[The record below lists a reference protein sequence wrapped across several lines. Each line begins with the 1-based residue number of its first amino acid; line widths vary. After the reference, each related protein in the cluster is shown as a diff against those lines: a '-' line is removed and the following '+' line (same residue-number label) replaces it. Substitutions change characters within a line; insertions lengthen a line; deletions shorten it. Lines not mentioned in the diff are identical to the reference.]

1 MYHFFAPEGD
11 GESGELWVR
20 GQDVKHTARVLR
32 MKTGD
37 RLIASDGRDR
47 DWLCEIAETGPD
59 FVRLCVVSDQ
69 LPSAEPDRRIVL
81 FQGLPKADKMDY
93 IIEKA
98 VELGACEI
106 IPVEMKRC
114 VVQLEAGKKEK
125 RRERWQLKA
134 QSASKQSGRSIVP
147 EVRAVSSFAEALKLA
162 GTLDHV
168 IVPYESAENMEYTRQ
183 TLSAVKQGESAG
195 FFIGPEGGFA
205 PEEIEQLKAAG
216 AKIVTLGPR
225 ILRTETAGP
234 AVLAMATLLW
244 EK

>member
-20 GQDVKHTARVLR
+20 GQDVKHIARVLR

-234 AVLAMATLLW
+234 AVLAMGTLLW